1 MLLQRSLVCAALA
14 LLIAPVVFGPLS
26 VVASTVAVAKGGRWG
41 TAGVFASVVA
51 GVHGYCLAI
60 GLAT

>member
-1 MLLQRSLVCAALA
+1 MVCAALA

-26 VVASTVAVAKGGRWG
+26 VVAGTVAVAKGGRWWG

-51 GVHGYCLAI
+51 GVLGYCLAI